1 MSDDNNENNVNN
13 VCQHCHIVCKNKY
26 VLQTHLTKSK
36 KCLNLRGLDLTKKFI
51 CDGCRSVFCNN
62 KNLSVHTDSCKEYAL
77 LNLRKELDTEY
88 QNKIILLEKTLN
100 DVKQTHYKTINII
113 EEKHEKDLSEQK
125 QMFDK
130 ELLLQQKSFQIERSL
145 LEKQIDRL
153 QTSFENLSKEAINRP
168 TTNTTNNNTVNHIR
182 TILSTKHTLDNLKDE
197 DLLLVFREYL
207 TEDVLLGGQQAI
219 AKICNEKIIQTKDDK
234 MLLCCTDASRDKYKY
249 MDNNGNVKEDIYARN
264 FTSKIIKPLET
275 VGQDVYENACAS
287 ILDELDQLSVIEYG
301 KKASLKNKEERLLH
315 SLVDLKGID
324 CPNYNTKFLNELA
337 ILTKA

>member
-1 MSDDNNENNVNN
+1 
-13 VCQHCHIVCKNKY
+13 
-26 VLQTHLTKSK
+26 
-36 KCLNLRGLDLTKKFI
+36 
-51 CDGCRSVFCNN
+51 
-62 KNLSVHTDSCKEYAL
+62 
-77 LNLRKELDTEY
+77 
-88 QNKIILLEKTLN
+88 
-100 DVKQTHYKTINII
+100 
-113 EEKHEKDLSEQK
+113 
-125 QMFDK
+125 
-130 ELLLQQKSFQIERSL
+130 
-145 LEKQIDRL
+145 
-153 QTSFENLSKEAINRP
+153 
-168 TTNTTNNNTVNHIR
+168 
-182 TILSTKHTLDNLKDE
+182 
-197 DLLLVFREYL
+197 
-207 TEDVLLGGQQAI
+207 
-219 AKICNEKIIQTKDDK
+219 